1 MSGMPTH
8 RITTRAVG
16 MKAGY
21 ARFLTLGLL
30 LSACVGPAEPAEQ
43 EELIN
48 PSNLLQRWEDVN
60 PTGAR
65 TVSVGSAENTIT
77 LVGWVERDRSCESLL
92 PLGWIRH
99 TARTFRVELAGA
111 PAPGSA
117 GTCQP
122 IEQWYYFETTFA
134 VPSGDYLVT
143 IRFLPPGATAA
154 VTLFLGSVSVP
165 G

>member
-1 MSGMPTH
+1 
-8 RITTRAVG
+8 

-21 ARFLTLGLL
+21 ARFLALGLL
-30 LSACVGPAEPAEQ
+30 LSACVGPTEPAEQ

-48 PSNLLQRWEDVN
+48 PSDLLQRWEDVN

-65 TVSVGSAENTIT
+65 TVSVGSAERKIT
-77 LVGWVERDRSCESLL
+77 VVGWVERERSCDSLL

-99 TARTFRVELAGA
+99 TARTFRVELISA

-117 GTCQP
+117 STCQP
-122 IEQWYYFETTFA
+122 IEQWFYFETTFA

-143 IRFLPPGATAA
+143 IQFLPIGATA
-154 VTLFLGSVSVP
+154 VDTLFVGSVSVP